1 MPPVPGVALQS
12 GTKVLVTG
20 ASRGIGEALARA
32 FAERGCTLGLV
43 SRSEQE
49 LRALADALPG
59 DEHQP
64 VPTDV
69 TDAGALASAV
79 ERFGQVDVAVANAG
93 IAHYIPFA
101 DLPLDLAEQMTSVN
115 WLGTLYT
122 VKAVLPGMIER
133 GHGHIVVIASAAS
146 HRSFPQASVYGATK
160 AAQRG
165 FADALRH
172 ELADTGVSVTIV
184 YPGEIKTHLHAHERE
199 RMPDWYHVDQA
210 VPPEPLAKRV
220 VEAVESDRREVYY
233 PPIIKLLRIAYGIS
247 PGLGDRILRRM
258 RGENVAPRR

>member
-1 MPPVPGVALQS
+1 
-12 GTKVLVTG
+12 VTG

-32 FAERGCTLGLV
+32 FAERGCAVGLV

-49 LRALADALPG
+49 QELRELAEALPG
-59 DEHQP
+59 EGHEP
-64 VPTDV
+64 VPADV
-69 TDAGALASAV
+69 TDAGALAGAV
-79 ERFGQVDVAVANAG
+79 ERFGAVDVVIANAG
-93 IAHYIPFA
+93 VSHYIPFA
-101 DLPLDLAEQMTSVN
+101 ELPLDLAEQMTRVN

-122 VKAVLPGMIER
+122 VKAVLPGMIDR
-133 GHGHIVVIASAAS
+133 GRGHIVVIASAAA
-146 HRSFPQASVYGATK
+146 HRSFPQASIYGATK
-160 AAQRG
+160 AAQRM

-184 YPGEIKTHLHAHERE
+184 YPGEIKTQLHDHERE

-220 VEAVESDRREVYY
+220 VEAVETDRREVYY
-233 PPIIKLLRIAYGIS
+233 PPIVKLLRIAYGIS

>member
-1 MPPVPGVALQS
+1 MPPVPGVALET

-32 FAERGCTLGLV
+32 FAERGCNLGLV
-43 SRSEQE
+43 ARSEQE
-49 LRALADALPG
+49 LRELADSLPG
-59 DEHQP
+59 TDHQP
-64 VPTDV
+64 VPADV
-69 TDAGALASAV
+69 TDAGALAAAV

-122 VKAVLPGMIER
+122 VKAVLPGMVER
-133 GHGHIVVIASAAS
+133 GRGHIVVIASAAS

-172 ELADTGVSVTIV
+172 ELADTGVSVTLV
-184 YPGEIKTHLHAHERE
+184 YPGEIRTHLHAHERE

-220 VEAVESDRREVYY
+220 VQAVEEDRREVYY

-258 RGENVAPRR
+258 RGKNVAPRT